1 MTYFRQKNKPK
12 IVEEDT
18 QEEPTDDPLT
28 DIATELST
36 VLAAEKKK
44 HPLLERQFSF
54 EIDQPVEDDE
64 EEPQAE

>member
-1 MTYFRQKNKPK
+1 M
-12 IVEEDT
+12 VEEES

-28 DIATELST
+28 DIANELCT
-36 VLAAEKKK
+36 ILVAEKKK
-44 HPLLERQFSF
+44 HTLLERQFSF